1 MNLTKQDCSTLW
13 VASFRY
19 YLGRMTASTHDFGSM
34 LKYNWEGLDDNTQ
47 YIIIK
52 ELREAVKRDDE
63 DRARGVEYK
72 HLGMS
77 MDSSMWR
84 DLLIKLSQN

>member
-1 MNLTKQDCSTLW
+1 MNLTKQDYSTLW

-19 YLGRMTASTHDFGSM
+19 YLGRMTDATHDFGSM
-34 LKYNWEGLDDNTQ
+34 LKYNWESLDGNTQ

-52 ELREAVKRDDE
+52 ELREAVQRDDD

-72 HLGMS
+72 HLGMT
-77 MDSSMWR
+77 MDSNMWR
-84 DLLIKLSQN
+84 ELLIKLSQN